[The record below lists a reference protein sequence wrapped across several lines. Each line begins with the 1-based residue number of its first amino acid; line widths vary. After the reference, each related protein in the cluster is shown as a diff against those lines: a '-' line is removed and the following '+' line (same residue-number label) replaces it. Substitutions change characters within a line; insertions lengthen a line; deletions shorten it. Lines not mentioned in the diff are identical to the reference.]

1 MAVIV
6 FTDASLVLNAVNL
19 SDHVKEVKLDAEVE
33 DLDSTVMGT
42 SGWKSRET
50 GLKDGSITVTFLQ
63 DFAAASVDATIW
75 AAFGTKVAF
84 TLKPTTA
91 ATSATNPAY
100 SGTVLVNQHTVGA
113 QVGQLGEVSVTFPV
127 SGAISRA
134 TA

>member
-19 SDHVKEVKLDAEVE
+19 SGWVKEVKLDVEVE

-42 SGWKSRET
+42 NGWKSREA
-50 GLKDGSITVTFLQ
+50 GLKDGSITITFLQ
-63 DFAAASVDATIW
+63 DFAASAVDATIW

-113 QVGQLGEVSVTFPV
+113 QVGQLGEVQVTFPV
-127 SGAISRA
+127 SGAVARA
-134 TA
+134 TS